1 MDANGRILQL
11 MQERGWTEYKLAKV
25 SGLSQSTIANI
36 FVRNTIPSISTL
48 EAICKGFG
56 ITLSQFF
63 SDSNLVELTD
73 EQKKLFDDWVSLTAD
88 EKQLIQQI
96 IRKFK

>member
-11 MQERGWTEYKLAKV
+11 MQERGWTEYKLAKA

-73 EQKKLFDDWVSLTAD
+73 EQKKLFDAWVSLTAD
-88 EKQLIQQI
+88 EKQLIQQL